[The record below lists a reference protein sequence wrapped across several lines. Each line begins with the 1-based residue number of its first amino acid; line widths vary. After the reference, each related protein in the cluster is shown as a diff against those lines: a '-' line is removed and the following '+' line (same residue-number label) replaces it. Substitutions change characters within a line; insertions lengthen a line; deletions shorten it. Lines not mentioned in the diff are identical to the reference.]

1 MERRS
6 FLGLVAGAALAP
18 VVADAGPL
26 APVLWGDGVHEDGP
40 AIAALIRGD
49 AVRFANA
56 ELANGTGWVGD
67 TLWLPAGTF
76 RVYQPV
82 DFVLPA
88 HRKIIWRYP
97 TWVIMTGQELGT
109 REIVQLALRRGGAV
123 L

>member
-6 FLGLVAGAALAP
+6 FLGLVAGAVLVP
-18 VVADAGPL
+18 VGGDAASL

-56 ELANGTGWVGD
+56 DMANGTGWVGD

-76 RVYQPV
+76 RIWEPM
-82 DFVLPA
+82 DFPA
-88 HRKIIWRYP
+88 HRTIIWRYP
-97 TWVIMTGQELGT
+97 SLVMMTGQEVGT
-109 REIVQLALRRGGAV
+109 GEAVQLAIQRGAT